1 MMELHLQEADVEAIA
16 QRVANLLGDGQAGD
30 AQDRWM
36 TSDEAAT
43 HLKVSP
49 HTLRDLIARRAVPYS
64 QERPGARLYFRS
76 SDLDRWRADQGREPL
91 D

>member
-1 MMELHLQEADVEAIA
+1 MELHLHESDIEAIA
-16 QRVANLLGDGQAGD
+16 QRVANLLDGEQTAG
-30 AQDRWM
+30 AEDRWM

-43 HLKVSP
+43 HLGVSP
-49 HTLRDLIARRAVPYS
+49 HTLRDLIARRTVPYC
-64 QERPGARLYFRS
+64 QERPGARLYFRA